1 MTQLNRVTCILLL
14 AFLAV
19 TAARGVASDTTLLLI
34 ASSIL
39 MFACCWASATH
50 LLGARAAANFVAIAV
65 AVGWFAEE
73 MGANFGWFFGDYHYT
88 NVLGP
93 TLGTTPVVIPL
104 MWFALCYTAYVLA
117 NLIVWQTPSD
127 GVSPAGKG
135 LVLSLLAALL
145 VTAYDLGADPYM
157 VFKLQAWI
165 MEKKDGWWFGETLQ
179 GFFGWAT
186 VSFTIIFLFRLTLR
200 RWAPA
205 PQRALSKFDMGVPLA
220 VYAGS
225 MVFQMCAG
233 TPVETRTIAFFAMG
247 IPLLCAVCGLQ
258 RWHHAVGQAPQGADA
273 PVREAA

>member
-1 MTQLNRVTCILLL
+1 MTQLNRVTYILLL

-19 TAARGVASDTTLLLI
+19 TAARGASDTTLLLI

-39 MFACCWASATH
+39 MFACCWTSATH
-50 LLGARAAANFVAIAV
+50 LLGARPAANFVVIATSI
-65 AVGWFAEE
+65 GWFAEE

-93 TLGTTPVVIPL
+93 TLGTTPIVIPL
-104 MWFALCYTAYVLA
+104 MWFALCYTAYVLS

-127 GVSPAGKG
+127 GVSPLGKG

-157 VFKLQAWI
+157 LFKLKAWI
-165 MEKKDGWWFGETLQ
+165 MVKTDGWWFGETLQ

-186 VSFTIIFLFRLTLR
+186 VSFAIVFLFRLTLR
-200 RWAPA
+200 RWAPTPKA
-205 PQRALSKFDMGVPLA
+205 QFSKFDMGVPLT

-258 RWHHAVGQAPQGADA
+258 RWQHEVVAAPSDE
-273 PVREAA
+273 PVPARRAA

>member
-19 TAARGVASDTTLLLI
+19 TAARGASDTTLLLI

-39 MFACCWASATH
+39 MFACCWASAAH
-50 LLGARAAANFVAIAV
+50 LLGARAAASFVAIA
-65 AVGWFAEE
+65 ASVGWFAEE
-73 MGANFGWFFGDYHYT
+73 MGANYGWFFGDYHYT
-88 NVLGP
+88 DVLGP

-104 MWFALCYTAYVLA
+104 MWFALCYSAYVLA

-127 GVSPAGKG
+127 GVSPTGKG
-135 LVLSLLAALL
+135 IVLSLLAALL

-186 VSFTIIFLFRLTLR
+186 ISFIIIFLFRLSLR
-200 RWAPA
+200 RWPPA
-205 PQRALSKFDMGVPLA
+205 PKLVVSKFDMAVPLT
-220 VYAGS
+220 VYGGS
-225 MVFQMCAG
+225 MVFQMFAG

-258 RWHHAVGQAPQGADA
+258 RWHHQAERAPQGVDA
-273 PVREAA
+273 AARRAA